1 VLAIDNGMPHHDR
14 TMNLKPST
22 KAWLDT
28 LADGSDHEALNACE
42 IFAALETRDGRVSA
56 ECGDW
61 LTRMAKQRR
70 YPLVRVAASEVLG
83 ALESLRGAA

>member
-1 VLAIDNGMPHHDR
+1 MPHHDL
-14 TMNLKPST
+14 TMNQAT

-56 ECGDW
+56 ECASW
-61 LTRMAKQRR
+61 LSRMARQRR
-70 YPLVRVAASEVLG
+70 YPLVRTAARAVLAELSMLRSVA
-83 ALESLRGAA
+83 